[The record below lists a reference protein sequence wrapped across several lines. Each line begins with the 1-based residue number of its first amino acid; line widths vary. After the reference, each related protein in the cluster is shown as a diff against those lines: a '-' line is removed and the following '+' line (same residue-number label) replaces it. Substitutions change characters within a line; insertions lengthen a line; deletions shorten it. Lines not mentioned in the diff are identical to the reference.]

1 MYSDC
6 EVDSM
11 RNKYATKSL
20 IGLLVGVLATAVAAT
35 PPRAMAFH
43 WNWRDAGELSALQ
56 DLTNVRLTQ
65 HERFQLASLIKSDIG
80 TDLADEDEVGSKSI
94 LPAVFVETRVALVKL
109 HPGST
114 PDVVAQWMGNGLCSP
129 TGNCPFWI
137 FERRTGSYK
146 LILKGFGQ
154 TFTVQSTRTNGYKDI
169 VLAAHGSATSSGLT
183 LYKYNANKYREAGCF
198 DAEWTVLEGD
208 TIRELKEPRVTPYPC
223 SD

>member
-11 RNKYATKSL
+11 RNKYATRSL

-154 TFTVQSTRTNGYKDI
+154 SFTVQNTQTNGYRDVVI
-169 VLAAHGSATSSGLT
+169 SMHGSATSSELS
-183 LYKYNANKYREAGCF
+183 LYKYEKGRYRKAGCF
-198 DAEWTVLEGD
+198 DAEWAIREGD
-208 TIRELKEPRVTPYPC
+208 TFRDLKEPQVTPEAC
-223 SD
+223 GK